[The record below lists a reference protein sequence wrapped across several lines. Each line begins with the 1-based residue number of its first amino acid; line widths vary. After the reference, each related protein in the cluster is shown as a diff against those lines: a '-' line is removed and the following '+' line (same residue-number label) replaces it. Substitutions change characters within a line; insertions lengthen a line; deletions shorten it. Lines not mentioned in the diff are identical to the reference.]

1 MRALPRHM
9 GIGQREHDVSSAQPK
24 SNTPMAFN
32 PINTPIIRTR
42 MRRRRDG
49 AEAPMLRQPGCRNLL
64 SGLQHCAHDDDGPEG
79 AGKDRG

>member
-1 MRALPRHM
+1 
-9 GIGQREHDVSSAQPK
+9 
-24 SNTPMAFN
+24 
-32 PINTPIIRTR
+32 